1 MKNSQK
7 FIAFLESLQNDSNTA
22 LIGAVKEA
30 FTLTE
35 ATVRGVNFPDVK
47 RPERMRTPSK
57 PSKPLSPE
65 EQSARSAAFKRTGAL
80 ANQASGRMSGVMSQ
94 LVKYA
99 ATAPI
104 DVEKWM
110 NEVLKPAIKAGK
122 IDMDAKFGTSS
133 AKTGII
139 QRVKNAGKAMMGEG
153 VEEMEADEDLTDVAV
168 EGDDEDDEDIGGFI
182 SNKFQKRDANLRRAS
197 NNPNNKY

>member
-7 FIAFLESLQNDSNTA
+7 FIAFLESLQNDSNAA
-22 LIGAVKEA
+22 LIGAVKQA

-35 ATVRGVNFPDVK
+35 ANVRGVNFPDVK
-47 RPERMRTPSK
+47 RPERMRLPSK
-57 PSKPLSPE
+57 SSKPLSPE
-65 EQSARSAAFKRTGAL
+65 EQSARAAEFKRKGSM
-80 ANQASGRMSGVMSQ
+80 ANQASGRMSGVMTQ
-94 LVKYA
+94 LAKYA

-104 DVEKWM
+104 EVEKWM

-122 IDMDAKFGTSS
+122 LDMDSRFGTSS
-133 AKTGII
+133 AKTGIL

-153 VEEMEADEDLTDVAV
+153 VEDMEEDVDLTDVDV
-168 EGDDEDDEDIGGFI
+168 EDDDEDIGGII

>member
-7 FIAFLESLQNDSNTA
+7 FIAFLESLQNDSNTE
-22 LIGAVKEA
+22 LIGAVKQA

-35 ATVRGVNFPDVK
+35 ASVRGLSFPDV
-47 RPERMRTPSK
+47 RSPERMRAPSK
-57 PSKPLSPE
+57 ASKPLTAE
-65 EQSARSAAFKRTGAL
+65 EQAARSAELKRKGAL
-80 ANQASGRMSGVMSQ
+80 AKQAAGRINGPMSQ
-94 LVKYA
+94 LAKYA
-99 ATAPI
+99 TVSPL

-122 IDMDAKFGTSS
+122 LDMDSRFGTDS
-133 AKTGII
+133 AKTGIL

-153 VEEMEADEDLTDVAV
+153 VEDMEEDEDLTDVAV
-168 EGDDEDDEDIGGFI
+168 EDDDDDKDIGGFI

>member
-7 FIAFLESLQNDSNTA
+7 FIAFLESLQNDSNTE
-22 LIGAVKEA
+22 LIGAVKQA

-35 ATVRGVNFPDVK
+35 ASVRGLSFPDV
-47 RPERMRTPSK
+47 RSPERMRAPSK
-57 PSKPLSPE
+57 ASKPLTAE
-65 EQSARSAAFKRTGAL
+65 EQAARSAELKRKGAL
-80 ANQASGRMSGVMSQ
+80 AKQAAGRINGPMSQ
-94 LVKYA
+94 LAKYA
-99 ATAPI
+99 TVAPL

-122 IDMDAKFGTSS
+122 LDMDSRFGTDS
-133 AKTGII
+133 AKTGIL

-153 VEEMEADEDLTDVAV
+153 VEEMEVDEDLTDVAV
-168 EGDDEDDEDIGGFI
+168 EDDEDENDIGGFI
-182 SNKFQKRDANLRRAS
+182 SSKFQKRDANLRRAS